1 MSQEHIVIDGE
12 GSIAE
17 VERGKLYRIRLRLP
31 PETSGGKRKWSPQR
45 TVHGNKAKARIE
57 MEKYRSELEE
67 ELNNEHSMLKVG
79 AYAREFHERRK
90 TMASLSPLLA

>member
-1 MSQEHIVIDGE
+1 MARDPSPKSSAE
-12 GSIAE
+12 SCIASAFAFH
-17 VERGKLYRIRLRLP
+17 RRPR
-31 PETSGGKRKWSPQR
+31 GGKRKWSPQR